1 MNQPSPNPEDQISAS
16 SIFLEMMRQ
25 QAAQQQADTL
35 QQYEQAQT
43 PPAVQEETPPTTEAP
58 PTPVVANLTEAV
70 VTPAPAHQQER
81 DRLRQARQQRRQERR
96 RKRAVSAFGGVV
108 RSMIIVLVSS
118 TVTATIF
125 TWWTDPQFIAP
136 EVRDTLSVALA
147 TATRQVGVIL
157 PTELPQTPNYL
168 QRIGIV
174 SGHRG
179 PEDDPGAVC
188 PDGLT
193 EREVNFNVATKVIR
207 NLQNRGYTVDL
218 LDEFDP
224 RLAGYTANALV
235 SIHAN
240 TCVDYG
246 QKVSGYLIS
255 TADARIGSGNDQLLV
270 ECVGAFYGQQVP
282 IERRYGFTRD
292 MTDYHIFREINQT
305 TPATIIEL
313 GFLYSDREVLTT
325 KTDEMAQ
332 GITDGILCFLDPSDP
347 NILATLTA
355 PTAPPPPT
363 ALPLPTITATP

>member
-1 MNQPSPNPEDQISAS
+1 MNHPAPNPEDQVSAS
-16 SIFLEMMRQ
+16 SIFLEMMRR
-25 QAAQQQADTL
+25 QAAQQQVDTV
-35 QQYEQAQT
+35 QAREAPQA
-43 PPAVQEETPPTTEAP
+43 PPVELEETPPAHGIDIAAVASLAEA
-58 PTPVVANLTEAV
+58 ANA
-70 VTPAPAHQQER
+70 PAPAHQHER

-96 RKRAVSAFGGVV
+96 RERAVSAFGGVV

-125 TWWTDPQFIAP
+125 TWWTAPQFIAP
-136 EVRDTLSVALA
+136 DVRNTLSVALA
-147 TATRQVGVIL
+147 TATHQVELIV

-168 QRIGIV
+168 RRIGIV

-193 EREVNFNVATKVIR
+193 EREVNLNVATIVIR

-255 TADARIGSGNDQLLV
+255 TAAARTGSGNDQLLV
-270 ECVGAFYGQQVP
+270 ECVGAFYGQQVQ
-282 IERRYGFTRD
+282 IERRYGLTRD
-292 MTDYHIFREINQT
+292 MTDYHIFREINPT
-305 TPATIIEL
+305 TPAAIIEL
-313 GFLYSDREVLTT
+313 GFLYSDRDILTT

-332 GITDGILCFLDPSDP
+332 GISDGILCFLDPSDP

-355 PTAPPPPT
+355 PTAPPSPT
-363 ALPLPTITATP
+363 AIPLPTLTVTP